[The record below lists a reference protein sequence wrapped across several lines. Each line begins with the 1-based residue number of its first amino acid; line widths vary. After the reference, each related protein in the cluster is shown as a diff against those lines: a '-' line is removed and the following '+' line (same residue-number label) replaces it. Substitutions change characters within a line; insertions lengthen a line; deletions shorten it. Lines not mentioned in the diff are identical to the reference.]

1 MVRRNPE
8 TRFMGGAWVFPGGAV
23 DEADGLDAA
32 RRAVAGSDPGMVR
45 WLAAAVRELVEET
58 GIWLLESG
66 AVVSAD
72 RPSDRSVFSTVLE
85 RGERF
90 AGRSLQ
96 YFANWITPEPLPVR
110 FDTRF
115 FAATVPTGLEPV
127 VDLLELVDASWIYPG
142 DAFELADTGQ
152 WEVAFPTGK
161 ILDFLT
167 GFGSTTELRDH
178 IAGRPSVEPIQPR
191 LAMVD
196 EKIAI
201 LMPGDPLFDDAASA
215 ELDPALLSALE
226 RTDRSEPGTPP
237 ETGPR

>member
-1 MVRRNPE
+1 MVRRTFE
-8 TRFMGGAWVFPGGAV
+8 ARFMGGAWVFPGGAV
-23 DEADGLDAA
+23 DEADDLQVA
-32 RRAVAGSDPGMVR
+32 RQAVGGSSTEMVR

-72 RPSDRSVFSTVLE
+72 RRSDSSVFSTVLE

-96 YFANWITPEPLPVR
+96 YFANWITPEPLPIR

-115 FAATVPTGLEPV
+115 FAAAVPIGLEPV
-127 VDLLELVDASWIYPG
+127 VDRLELVDASWIDPR
-142 DAFELADTGQ
+142 DAFDLADTGE
-152 WEVAFPTGK
+152 WEVAFPTRK
-161 ILDFLT
+161 ILDFLA
-167 GFGSTTELRDH
+167 GFGSTNDLREH
-178 IAGRPSVEPIQPR
+178 IADRPSVEPIQPR

-201 LMPGDPLFDDAASA
+201 LMPGDPRFDEAASA
-215 ELDPALLSALE
+215 EPEAALLSALE
-226 RTDRSEPGTPP
+226 RTVDSE
-237 ETGPR
+237 